1 MIVLCQVSVPNCQSF
16 SSGTDCSDAFGI
28 RYINLNKLS
37 PAGRMDSGHFSG
49 QLVSQLFEMIVGK
62 VAGLSKYS
70 AEPEFDDDINQVE
83 YTRSDKG
90 TKAYSLTV

>member
-1 MIVLCQVSVPNCQSF
+1 MIVLCQVSVPNCQSI
-16 SSGTDCSDAFGI
+16 SAGTDCSDAFS
-28 RYINLNKLS
+28 INLNKLS

-90 TKAYSLTV
+90 TKAHSLTV